1 MENKDVEHF
10 LELVHSICK
19 QRDAIIDEKGY
30 GFNVFSIMKM
40 TSDEVKLHSSIIAEL
55 LNPNGSHKMGDFFLK
70 KFTGKFVSKLSLNL
84 LAVNVE
90 VEKYIGEISP
100 DKEKG
105 GRIDILITDKEN
117 TIIIE
122 NKIHATDQEKQ
133 LVRYHNYKEKPYI
146 IYLTLNGH
154 TPSDD
159 SCGNLKDGDH
169 FHCLSYEKDII
180 QWLEECV
187 MDVDINLKPIL
198 YHTVIQYINTLKTL
212 TNQSLIPIMDTI
224 LSSAI
229 KNNIEASVEIER
241 AMPGIRNK
249 FHQEFWVN
257 LTENL
262 TKRLN
267 IMPLKE
273 FKDPSSWDNYA
284 EIIRQEIGVYHD
296 KTIIFRL
303 RVSFLSGIYMG
314 ITTDPESKCKDED
327 LKPIIGKFPKW
338 CDEKAPAHI
347 VVKSVGLNFWRQ
359 NQETI
364 SYMSSTKEDRKNFV
378 NNLSVEIEQTI
389 SQLRDMC
396 NK

>member
-19 QRDAIIDEKGY
+19 RRDAILDEKGY

-55 LNPNGSHKMGDFFLK
+55 LNPKGSHKMGDFFLK
-70 KFTGKFVSKLSLNL
+70 KFTSKFVKLSLNSS
-84 LAVNVE
+84 AVNVE
-90 VEKYIGEISP
+90 VEKYIGEISE
-100 DKEKG
+100 EKG
-105 GRIDILITDKEN
+105 GRLDILITDKEN

-122 NKIHATDQEKQ
+122 NKIYATDQKNQ
-133 LVRYHNYKEKPYI
+133 LVRYYNYKTNTYI
-146 IYLTLNGH
+146 IYLTLDGRP
-154 TPSDD
+154 PSDD
-159 SCGNLKDGDH
+159 SCGNLKDGEH
-169 FHCLSYEKDII
+169 FHCLSYKKDII

-187 MDVDINLKPIL
+187 MDVGISRKPIL
-198 YHTVIQYINTLKTL
+198 YYTVIQYINTLKTL
-212 TNQSLIPIMDTI
+212 TNQSLIPTMDTKF
-224 LSSAI
+224 LSAI

-241 AMPGIRNK
+241 AMPEIRNK
-249 FHQEFWVN
+249 FHQEFWEK
-257 LTENL
+257 LTICLDIKPQE
-262 TKRLN
+262 K
-267 IMPLKE
+267 

-327 LKPIIGKFPKW
+327 LKPIIEKFSGW
-338 CDEKAPAHI
+338 ETENGPAHI
-347 VVKSVGLNFWRQ
+347 VWKPVGLNFWRQ

-389 SQLRDMC
+389 SQLREMC

>member
-1 MENKDVEHF
+1 
-10 LELVHSICK
+10 
-19 QRDAIIDEKGY
+19 
-30 GFNVFSIMKM
+30 
-40 TSDEVKLHSSIIAEL
+40 
-55 LNPNGSHKMGDFFLK
+55 
-70 KFTGKFVSKLSLNL
+70 
-84 LAVNVE
+84 
-90 VEKYIGEISP
+90 
-100 DKEKG
+100 
-105 GRIDILITDKEN
+105 
-117 TIIIE
+117 
-122 NKIHATDQEKQ
+122 
-133 LVRYHNYKEKPYI
+133 
-146 IYLTLNGH
+146 
-154 TPSDD
+154 
-159 SCGNLKDGDH
+159 
-169 FHCLSYEKDII
+169 
-180 QWLEECV
+180 
-187 MDVDINLKPIL
+187 
-198 YHTVIQYINTLKTL
+198 
-212 TNQSLIPIMDTI
+212 MDTKF
-224 LSSAI
+224 LSAI

-241 AMPGIRNK
+241 AMPEIRNK
-249 FHQEFWVN
+249 FHQEFWKN

-262 TKRLN
+262 TNRLN

-314 ITTDPESKCKDED
+314 ITTDPEMECKDED

-347 VVKSVGLNFWRQ
+347 VVKLVGLNFWRQ